1 MISKMVDF
9 FKKLF
14 LKDSSNASIT
24 DNIPYVIP
32 CGAFKDCKD
41 DRDYIKEIKSGVE
54 KKYINLLEGI
64 KLKASYQGSTN
75 ACTGH
80 AMAAFLTILYSKL
93 NKENLLNFNTYY
105 IYYWNRMIAFGS
117 ISSDQGCYLRE
128 TMQAVQKYGALTNEL
143 CSLHSVYKKPK
154 ISEQSKA
161 HLINIKNYFR
171 LPPDNIYNS
180 YVYTL
185 VKERL
190 PILTALYV
198 KRSDWN
204 IAGKNGILKN
214 YYPNHSISG
223 GHAVCVY
230 GYDPSDDTFLA
241 INSWGELWGNDGHF
255 KITKS
260 YLESNIMDAWTVEYN
275 YF

>member
-1 MISKMVDF
+1 MITKIIN
-9 FKKLF
+9 F
-14 LKDSSNASIT
+14 LKKIFSLNSDNVVQSDS
-24 DNIPYVIP
+24 VP
-32 CGAFKDCKD
+32 CVMSYGAFKDCKD
-41 DRDYIKEIKSGVE
+41 SRDYIKEIESGIE
-54 KKYINLLEGI
+54 KKYTNLLDGI
-64 KLKASYQGSTN
+64 KLKASYQGTTN

-93 NKENLLNFNTYY
+93 NKENLLSFNPYY
-105 IYYWNRMIAFGS
+105 IYYWNRMLAYGS
-117 ISSDQGCYLRE
+117 VSSDKGCYLRE
-128 TMQAVQKYGALTNEL
+128 TMRAVQKYGALTNEL
-143 CSLHSVYKKPK
+143 CSLNSVYKKPK
-154 ISEQSKA
+154 ITEQSKA

-171 LPPDNIYNS
+171 LPSDNIYNS

-198 KRSDWN
+198 KRADWE
-204 IAGKNGILKN
+204 AARKNGILKN
-214 YYPNHSISG
+214 YYPNHSSVG
-223 GHAVCVY
+223 GHAICVY

-241 INSWGELWGNDGHF
+241 INSWGELWGNKGHF